1 MIRNYLKITFRTL
14 LKHKGFSIINIFG
27 LALSMSICLMIII
40 FIKDQKSSDR
50 FHEKRDRIARVYTT
64 DKDIKY
70 SEVKGW
76 ATTPGSLA
84 PYLLDNYPFVEEVV
98 RLRHSWGSV
107 VYKGEAIFIGGLYAE
122 PSFFNIFSYLLKD
135 GNPQTALNEPYSIV
149 ISEETALKFF
159 GNDDPMNK
167 TLTFEK
173 KGDFTVTG
181 VLKDLEK
188 KSHFRFDALFSF
200 ATVSSL
206 EKSGVLDTDMN
217 SWSSFDR
224 YYTYVLLR
232 NKDDQSLFKEQLSE
246 IANVIFP
253 EPENE
258 RLACIGRLGF
268 RGLGFY
274 GSRVISS

>member
-1 MIRNYLKITFRTL
+1 M
-14 LKHKGFSIINIFG
+14 
-27 LALSMSICLMIII
+27 
-40 FIKDQKSSDR
+40 
-50 FHEKRDRIARVYTT
+50 
-64 DKDIKY
+64 
-70 SEVKGW
+70 
-76 ATTPGSLA
+76 
-84 PYLLDNYPFVEEVV
+84 
-98 RLRHSWGSV
+98 
-107 VYKGEAIFIGGLYAE
+107 
-122 PSFFNIFSYLLKD
+122 
-135 GNPQTALNEPYSIV
+135 
-149 ISEETALKFF
+149 KFF